1 MYALYKA
8 SIKQNVLIRLVSSI
22 RYVRVQDLGK
32 MKCTAVRK
40 RDERQRNEYK
50 REGKLRR
57 KAGQIDGTAG
67 THTKNSNSPAG
78 EESVKVRR

>member
-1 MYALYKA
+1 
-8 SIKQNVLIRLVSSI
+8 
-22 RYVRVQDLGK
+22 

-40 RDERQRNEYK
+40 RDERQGNKYK
-50 REGKLRR
+50 REGKPRG
-57 KAGQIDGTAG
+57 KAGQIGGTAA